1 MTNIRLAAGEYQD
14 VETRNMID
22 ARRARGVPEEEILR
36 SAYAMG
42 RDNART
48 PMQWSAEENAGFT
61 SGTPWLPVNPNHAQ
75 INAAAQVDD
84 PSSVFAHYQGLI
96 ALRHESDLVVH
107 GHFRLLEPWSEEL
120 FVYERWLGDERMLV
134 VCNFTD
140 HDVAYAVPAEYADAA
155 RVEAASNYDE
165 PGAPGVVRPYEAF
178 ALLR

>member
-1 MTNIRLAAGEYQD
+1 MAAM
-14 VETRNMID
+14 R
-22 ARRARGVPEEEILR
+22 EIC
-36 SAYAMG
+36 

-48 PMQWSAEENAGFT
+48 PMQWDDSPQAGFST
-61 SGTPWLPVNPNHAQ
+61 AEHTWLPVNPNYAE

-84 PSSVFAHYQGLI
+84 PASVFAHYQGLI

-120 FVYERWLGDERMLV
+120 FVYERWLGDNRMLV

-140 HDVAYAVPAEYADAA
+140 HDVTWQVPGEYAEAV
-155 RVEAASNYDE
+155 RVEAACNYGE